1 MRSLFSRSLKPSA
14 GGRAL
19 PLYDLWDKVA
29 GFAAEIRASSFMV
42 EMLRRHNE
50 QGRGGMM
57 GMLDCS
63 TLYGLVRWQRPA
75 VVVEVGGYL
84 GMSSSFILKALA
96 DAGRPEAK
104 VYSVE
109 FDPECPHGILVPE
122 ELRAGFVPL
131 RARVEDLLKQN
142 QLPPEIDL
150 YLHDSSHRYAHM
162 LWEFRAFWKKLRSG
176 GMMISHDVNFN
187 AAFAEFVARTYAH
200 DRSGLRDEERTRH
213 AEWGRWGYLGFLV
226 KQ

>member
-1 MRSLFSRSLKPSA
+1 MRSLFSRPPKPPT
-14 GGRAL
+14 GNQTL
-19 PLYDLWDKVA
+19 PLYDLWDAVA
-29 GFAAEIRASSFMV
+29 GFAAEIRASPFMK
-42 EMLRRHNE
+42 EMLRRHHE
-50 QGRGGMM
+50 QGLGGMM
-57 GMLDCS
+57 GMLDCA

-96 DAGRPEAK
+96 DAGLSDAQ

-109 FDPECPHGILVPE
+109 FDPECPHGVLVPE

-131 RARVEDLLKQN
+131 HGRVEDLLKQN
-142 QLPPEIDL
+142 QLPISIDL

-162 LWEFRAFWKKLRSG
+162 LWEFRAFWKRLRSG

-200 DRSGLRDEERTRH
+200 DRSGLRDEKRTRH
-213 AEWGRWGYLGFLV
+213 TEWGRWGYLGFLV